1 MIKKQKNAYHPQT
14 AQWCV
19 ADGADVVNFNDGEAS
34 PGEACLCS
42 ILSGAFLCSQHT
54 NKTTM
59 QGMEEATWHIQVTLA
74 SNKSAIVVV
83 FPGLESDYTNLNVT
97 LENKSHL
104 KEKWIVTCQ
113 CIIGIR

>member
-42 ILSGAFLCSQHT
+42 ILSGAFCALSTPTRQQCRAWKRQHGT
-54 NKTTM
+54 
-59 QGMEEATWHIQVTLA
+59 
-74 SNKSAIVVV
+74 
-83 FPGLESDYTNLNVT
+83 F
-97 LENKSHL
+97 KSHL
-104 KEKWIVTCQ
+104 RAIKVQ
-113 CIIGIR
+113 SL